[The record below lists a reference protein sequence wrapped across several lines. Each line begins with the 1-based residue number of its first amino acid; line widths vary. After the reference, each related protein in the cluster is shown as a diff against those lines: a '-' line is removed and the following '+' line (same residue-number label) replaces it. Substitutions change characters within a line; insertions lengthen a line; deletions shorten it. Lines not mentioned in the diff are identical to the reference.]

1 MGYTIDL
8 AKVQEYNTHHYMVRP
23 KFAALLVIEMQYVF
37 LNEMNIITELQINNI
52 KNIIAAAERSGV
64 KIIYVRRNDDSE
76 ISKSLVEWW
85 GGDKIERDS
94 EGWKIIDSLDTGDK
108 IVIDKNHYSAFF
120 QTDLDAILKSEHI
133 EDVIITGVMTNC
145 CCETTARDAFMRGY
159 LVFFINDA
167 TATVNEDLHLA
178 TLKNLSFG
186 FACVQNTEDLIN
198 NLSKGVDF

>member
-8 AKVQEYNTHHYMVRP
+8 AKVQEYNTHNYTVRP
-23 KFAALLVIEMQYVF
+23 KSAALLVIEMQYVF

-52 KNIIAAAERSGV
+52 QNIIAAAERSGV
-64 KIIYVRRNDDSE
+64 KIIYVRHNDDSE

-94 EGWKIIDSLDTGDK
+94 DGWKIIDRFEASNK
-108 IVIDKNHYSAFF
+108 IIIDKNQYSAFF
-120 QTDLDAILKSEHI
+120 QTDLDAILKSENI
-133 EDVIITGVMTNC
+133 EDVIVTGVMTNC

-159 LVFFINDA
+159 RVFFINDA

-186 FACVQNTEDLIN
+186 FASVQNTQDLIN
-198 NLSKGVDF
+198 DIAKNI

>member
-1 MGYTIDL
+1 M
-8 AKVQEYNTHHYMVRP
+8 
-23 KFAALLVIEMQYVF
+23 
-37 LNEMNIITELQINNI
+37 
-52 KNIIAAAERSGV
+52 
-64 KIIYVRRNDDSE
+64 
-76 ISKSLVEWW
+76 VEWW